1 MKNRSIFIIIF
12 LLFFSNLYG
21 QYNSVLANG
30 DWYKISTVE
39 NGVHK
44 LSYANLLDLGIN
56 INNIQTQDIKLYG
69 NGGGM
74 LPRLNSD
81 FRHTD
86 LVENAIQIYDS
97 NNNGI
102 FESEDYILFYGQS
115 PNKWIFNSSSGYFTY
130 QRHLYSDE
138 VFYFLTIDNTSPG
151 KRIQQKTVFSNPT
164 VTISTY
170 NDYRI
175 HELEL
180 ENLLQSGRQWFG
192 ERLDYQSNHNFDFY
206 FSELVQSSPI
216 AVKTEVV
223 ARSISSSNCL
233 VSVNENTSALIN
245 IPQVSSSF
253 SAEYAK
259 IASSTIEITSNSSN
273 VNINLQ
279 YSSND
284 NSAMAWLNYIELN
297 VRRKLKMTTNNAI
310 LFRDALHI
318 SPTIGK
324 FEIEDANQVS
334 VWDVSDP
341 TDVSVLPTVII
352 GNTLSFN
359 DSLSDIREYI
369 AFRSST
375 LLSPNLL
382 GSINNQNLHN
392 LDSDIQYVII
402 AHSNF
407 LDAANRLADF
417 HSNHSNLNSIVVTP
431 DEIYNE
437 FSSGMQDVTAI
448 RDFLKMLYDRPDS
461 QLKYVLLFGDGSYDP
476 KNRIPDN
483 TNFIPT
489 YQSFNSTSPT
499 NTYVTDDYFGLLDD
513 NEGLFLNDLIDI
525 GIGRFPVS
533 TQEEAGILVDKVEYY
548 YSQVSFGSWRNDIVF
563 IADDGDAN
571 DQNVHMWQA
580 DSLANIVDDNYQ
592 DLNISK
598 IYLDNYY
605 QESTPAGPRSQAAQ
619 DAINNKI
626 NKGALLVN
634 YTGHGGKLGWTQ
646 ERILEVD
653 QINNW
658 ENDYLPLFMT
668 ATCKF
673 SYFDDPEQKSAGEYV
688 LLNEKGGAIALLSTT
703 RLVYSSPNYNL
714 NTKFINVLF
723 EKEDGV
729 FPTIGDIF
737 RKTKVLSGSALN
749 NRNFTLL
756 GDPALRLAYPEY
768 DVETTFINDTLR
780 ALSEVTIEGRIVDEI
795 GLLSNFN
802 GTVVVTVFDKEVIR
816 TTLGQESCS
825 PMPYRDQ
832 NNILYKGT
840 ASVINSEFSISFIVP
855 KDIAYHYA
863 QGRISYYAISNDSLV
878 DAGGNDE
885 NFIIGGI
892 DNNIIDDYEGPE
904 ISLYMNTRNFLDG
917 GITDSDPTLIADIF
931 DVSGINMVGNGIGHD
946 ITAIL
951 DGNTTIPYI
960 LNEYYQSNQDDYTR
974 GTVSFPFSSLE
985 NGEHT
990 ITFKIWDV
998 FNNSSEKTINFIVTD
1013 DNIFTIADYKC
1024 YPNPFTNSTEFYF
1037 QHNKSNQNLD
1047 VIIEIFSIEGR
1058 LVKTIEKEYFDN
1070 GYLIGPINWDGTN
1083 DYGEKVSQGMYI
1095 AQLYIISEDSD
1106 VAKKAVRLILLSP

>member
-1 MKNRSIFIIIF
+1 MKKRSILSIIF
-12 LLFFSNLYG
+12 LLFFSNLFS
-21 QYNSVLANG
+21 QYNSVLSNG
-30 DWYKISTVE
+30 DWYNISTIE

-44 LSYANLLDLGIN
+44 LSYTNLLDLGVN
-56 INNIQTQDIKLYG
+56 INNLQIQDIKLYG

-81 FRHTD
+81 FRYAD
-86 LVENAIQIYDS
+86 LVENAIQIYDE

-102 FESEDYILFYGQS
+102 FESEDYILFYGHS
-115 PNKWIFNSSSGYFTY
+115 PNKWIFNSSSGYFTH

-151 KRIQQKTVFSNPT
+151 KRIQQKTVLSNPS
-164 VTISTY
+164 VTINTY
-170 NDYRI
+170 NDYKI

-192 ERLDYQSNHNFDFY
+192 ERLDYQSNYNFDFY
-206 FSELVQSSPI
+206 FPELVQGSPI
-216 AVKTEVV
+216 SVKTEVV
-223 ARSISSSNCL
+223 ARSITSSNCL
-233 VSVNENTSALIN
+233 VSINNNISSLIN
-245 IPQVSSSF
+245 IPQVSSSA

-259 IASSTIEITSNSSN
+259 IASSIIESTSNTSN
-273 VNINLQ
+273 ININLQ

-297 VRRKLKMTTNNAI
+297 VRRKLKMTNNAI
-310 LFRDALHI
+310 LFRDVMHT

-324 FEIEDANQVS
+324 FEIDDADQVL

-341 TDVSVLPTVII
+341 TDVSFLPTVIA
-352 GNTLSFN
+352 GNILSFN

-369 AFRSST
+369 AFRPPAF
-375 LLSPNLL
+375 LSPNLL

-392 LDSDIQYVII
+392 LSSDIEYVII

-417 HSNHSNLNSIVVTP
+417 HTNSSNLNSIVVTP

-448 RDFLKMLYDRPDS
+448 RDFLKMLYDRADS

-476 KNRIPDN
+476 KNRISNN

-499 NTYVTDDYFGLLDD
+499 TSYVTDDYFGLLDD
-513 NEGLFLNDLIDI
+513 SEGLFINDLIDI

-533 TQEEAGILVDKVEYY
+533 TQEEAEILVDKVEYY
-548 YSQVSFGSWRNDIVF
+548 YSQFSFGSWRNDIVF

-571 DQNVHMWQA
+571 DQNIHMWQA

-605 QESTPAGPRSQAAQ
+605 QESTPAGPRSQSAQ

-626 NKGALLVN
+626 NKGTLLVN

-646 ERILEVD
+646 ERILEIN

-723 EKEDGV
+723 EKENGV

-737 RKTKVLSGSALN
+737 RKTKVLSGSTFN

-756 GDPALRLAYPEY
+756 GDPALRLAYPRY
-768 DVETTFINDTLR
+768 DVETTAINDTLK
-780 ALSEVTIEGRIVDEI
+780 ALSEVTIEGRIIDEI
-795 GLLSNFN
+795 GLLSDFN
-802 GTVVVTVFDKEVIR
+802 GVLVVTVFDKEIIR

-840 ASVINSEFSISFIVP
+840 ASVINGEFSLSFIVP

-878 DAGGNDE
+878 DAGGSDE

-892 DNNIIDDYEGPE
+892 DNNIINDYDGPE
-904 ISLYMNTRNFLDG
+904 ISLYMNTRSFIDG

-974 GTVSFPFSSLE
+974 GTVSFSFSSLE
-985 NGEHT
+985 EGEHT

-998 FNNSSEKTINFIVTD
+998 FNNSSEKTINFIVAD

-1024 YPNPFTNSTEFYF
+1024 YPNPFSSYTDFYF
-1037 QHNKSNQNLD
+1037 QHNKSSQNLD

-1058 LVKTIEKEYFDN
+1058 LVKKIEKKYFDN
-1070 GYLIGPINWDGTN
+1070 GYSIGPVRWDGTN
-1083 DYGEKVSQGMYI
+1083 NYGEKVSQGMYI